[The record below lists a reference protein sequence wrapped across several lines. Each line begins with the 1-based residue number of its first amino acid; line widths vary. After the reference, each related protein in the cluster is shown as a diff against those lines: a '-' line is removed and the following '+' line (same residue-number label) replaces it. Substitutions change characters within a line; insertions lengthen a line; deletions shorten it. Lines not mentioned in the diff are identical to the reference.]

1 MMANSM
7 VTMKVLTTAGYLAT
21 MLLMMTVPRLTM
33 KMVSYL
39 IGEATLGYGR
49 IIKSFKNKKL
59 LISSLFSVFNKHVS
73 NVDAN
78 L

>member
-7 VTMKVLTTAGYLAT
+7 VTMEVLTTAGYLAT

-39 IGEATLGYGR
+39 IGEATLAYGR
-49 IIKSFKNKKL
+49 IIKSFKIKKL